1 MPPKHKKAAQE
12 LKKCDLCTS
21 AIKAVED
28 ALQCSGP
35 CGVYVHRYCAGVTLK
50 HYKEI
55 QDSGTPFL
63 CLLCSQKAHIDKV
76 ESLQNEVDSLKQ
88 SLAQIQTTLS
98 PTQTVNVQLASKQ
111 SPASQQASK
120 SISSYASVCSH
131 VVNNSSHQSLNLKN
145 EQGPFNDAECKFNVI
160 IYGLPECQKGTPKYK
175 RTISDSNSASLAIQ
189 SICPEISQQ
198 SVRDCSRLGKY
209 SQDHQRPRPV
219 LVRLTRTCEVASIL
233 SNRRKLASTP
243 DISIKPHMSFKE
255 KQIESILLR
264 ERRALIDNG
273 IDKKS
278 IKLRGNAIYV
288 NGIKHGTASESA
300 FNNLSLHERE
310 SPASNIEQ
318 QEVHT
323 PQANA
328 TNVSTNV
335 NDSASTSP
343 YNSQTIPSSIM
354 QPLRSSNDIST
365 APPT

>member
-12 LKKCDLCTS
+12 PKECHLCTS
-21 AIKAVED
+21 AKAVED

-50 HYKEI
+50 QYKEI
-55 QDSGTPFL
+55 QHSGTPFL

-88 SLAQIQTTLS
+88 SLAQIQATLS
-98 PTQTVNVQLASKQ
+98 RTQTVNVQLASKQ

-145 EQGPFNDAECKFNVI
+145 DQGPFNNAERKFNVI
-160 IYGLPECQKGTPKYK
+160 IYGLPESQKGTAKYE

-209 SQDHQRPRPV
+209 SQDHHRPRPV

-233 SNRRKLASTP
+233 SNRRKLVSTP

-264 ERRALIDNG
+264 ERRTLIDNG
-273 IDKKS
+273 VDKKS
-278 IKLRGNAIYV
+278 IK
-288 NGIKHGTASESA
+288 
-300 FNNLSLHERE
+300 
-310 SPASNIEQ
+310 
-318 QEVHT
+318 
-323 PQANA
+323 
-328 TNVSTNV
+328 
-335 NDSASTSP
+335 
-343 YNSQTIPSSIM
+343 
-354 QPLRSSNDIST
+354 
-365 APPT
+365 

>member
-1 MPPKHKKAAQE
+1 M
-12 LKKCDLCTS
+12 
-21 AIKAVED
+21 
-28 ALQCSGP
+28 
-35 CGVYVHRYCAGVTLK
+35 
-50 HYKEI
+50 
-55 QDSGTPFL
+55 
-63 CLLCSQKAHIDKV
+63 
-76 ESLQNEVDSLKQ
+76 
-88 SLAQIQTTLS
+88 
-98 PTQTVNVQLASKQ
+98 NVQLASKQ

-131 VVNNSSHQSLNLKN
+131 VVNNSSHQSLNLEN
-145 EQGPFNDAECKFNVI
+145 EQGPFNDAGRKFNVI
-160 IYGLPECQKGTPKYK
+160 IYGLPECQKGTPKYE
-175 RTISDSNSASLAIQ
+175 RTISDSNSASLAMQ

-198 SVRDCSRLGKY
+198 SVCDCSRLGKY
-209 SQDHQRPRPV
+209 SQDHQHPRPV

-233 SNRRKLASTP
+233 ANRRKLASTP
-243 DISIKPHMSFKE
+243 EISIKPHMSFKE

-273 IDKKS
+273 VDKKS

-288 NGIKHGTASESA
+288 NGIKHGTTSESA

-323 PQANA
+323 PQANE